1 MKIEEL
7 YKLSKEVT
15 KVVGDKTTVDMT
27 LYLNEVKHE
36 NLQQEVHKMYNK
48 TLQGYLSKSVF
59 EIIIMN
65 VKFVI
70 KLKK

>member
-7 YKLSKEVT
+7 YKLSKEAT
-15 KVVGDKTTVDMT
+15 KFLGDKMTADIT

-36 NLQQEVHKMYNK
+36 NLQQEVYKMHNN
-48 TLQGYLSKSVF
+48 TLQGYSSKNTF

-65 VKFVI
+65 IKYVI
-70 KLKK
+70 KQKK